1 MCRYVGGGYLIVKVR
16 GKLTRCEADKLEVVK
31 ENCSSI
37 PQYCA
42 TQLKACDYAIA
53 LQKKEAG
60 QLDEAAA
67 LLESIS
73 GYSDADEQ
81 LKIVRYAQG
90 EKAVADSLP
99 LAAAQFFTQAGDY
112 FDAVDR
118 AAAQYAAYYGP
129 IADSARAQ
137 YNQQEYTAVADLLMN
152 LDMENL
158 PADYADLRD
167 IFRESIKKRLVT
179 ATRGH
184 KLLKDKRDEMVR
196 QFKEA

>member
-1 MCRYVGGGYLIVKVR
+1 MK
-16 GKLTRCEADKLEVVK
+16 
-31 ENCSSI
+31 
-37 PQYCA
+37 
-42 TQLKACDYAIA
+42 
-53 LQKKEAG
+53 
-60 QLDEAAA
+60 
-67 LLESIS
+67 SIS

-99 LAAAQFFTQAGDY
+99 LAAAQFFMQAGDY
-112 FDAVDR
+112 SDAADR

-158 PADYADLRD
+158 PADYADLRGISAKAAIRRVKAIMPPD
-167 IFRESIKKRLVT
+167 RCIRRTRTIRKS
-179 ATRGH
+179 ATSA
-184 KLLKDKRDEMVR
+184 V
-196 QFKEA
+196 